1 MKLIFSHI
9 VNMLFNHNNIPGNKT
24 FRTTDKESRFISKD
38 MSITKAAEGKNN
50 NKDKQKAEWL
60 S

>member
-9 VNMLFNHNNIPGNKT
+9 VNMLFNHNTIPGNKK
-24 FRTTDKESRFISKD
+24 FRMTDKDSRFISKD
-38 MSITKAAEGKNN
+38 MIIIKAAEGKNN
-50 NKDKQKAEWL
+50 KDIQKAECL